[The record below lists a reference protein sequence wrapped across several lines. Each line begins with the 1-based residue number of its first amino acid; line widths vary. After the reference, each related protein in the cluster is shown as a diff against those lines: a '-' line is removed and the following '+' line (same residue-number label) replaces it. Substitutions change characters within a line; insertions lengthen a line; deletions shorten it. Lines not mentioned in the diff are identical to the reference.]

1 MSEKVKSDGENK
13 PEQLACT
20 NCGSTN
26 IIYSSRGEL
35 VCDDCGTVI
44 SEREIDFGQ
53 EWRAFTAEEREKRS
67 RVGESIKPGMT
78 TGMMSTI
85 IDKRD
90 INKLKLD
97 AQRRVDALQM
107 RKWQM
112 RSRFQTARDRSTA
125 QALAEISRIATPLK
139 LPDSVKA
146 EAATIYQRAVDA
158 GLVRGRSI
166 ESIVAAT
173 LYVACRKLNLPISL
187 DQITQYTRNQN
198 KKDVARCYR
207 LLVKDLN
214 IIMPVPDPVS
224 YIPRIAYKL
233 GLDEE
238 AQDKAQEIIR
248 QAQEVGITAGKDP
261 AGLAAAA
268 IYVVSL
274 LENKKKTQREI
285 ASAAEVT
292 EVTVRNRYK
301 ELVDRLKLIPT
312 LQDSKIV

>member
-1 MSEKVKSDGENK
+1 MSEEKIEGKIVC
-13 PEQLACT
+13 PT
-20 NCGSTN
+20 CGSEN

-44 SEREIDFGQ
+44 SERSLDFGQ

-67 RVGESIKPGMT
+67 RTGEPLKPGMT

-90 INKLKLD
+90 INRLKLD

-112 RSRFQTARDRSTA
+112 RSRFQTARDRSTS
-125 QALAEISRIATPLK
+125 QALAEINRIATPLK
-139 LPDSVKA
+139 LPESVKE
-146 EAATIYQRAVDA
+146 EAATIYQKAVDA

-173 LYVACRKLNLPISL
+173 LYVACRKFNLPISL
-187 DQITQYTRNQN
+187 DQITQYTKNQN

-224 YIPRIAYKL
+224 YIPRIASKL

-238 AQDKAQEIIR
+238 AQKKAEEIIR
-248 QAQEVGITAGKDP
+248 KAQQNGITAGKDP

-274 LENKKKTQREI
+274 LENNRKTQREI

-301 ELVDRLKLIPT
+301 ELVEKLKLIPMV
-312 LQDSKIV
+312 QDSQVV

>member
-1 MSEKVKSDGENK
+1 M
-13 PEQLACT
+13 
-20 NCGSTN
+20 CGSNN
-26 IIYSSRGEL
+26 IVYSGHGEL
-35 VCDDCGTVI
+35 VCDNCGTVI
-44 SEREIDFGQ
+44 SEKEIDFGQ

-67 RVGESIKPGMT
+67 RTGEPLKPGMT

-97 AQRRVDALQM
+97 TQRRVDALQM

-112 RSRFQTARDRSTA
+112 RSRFQTARDRSTS
-125 QALAEISRIATPLK
+125 QALAEISRIATPLR
-139 LPDSVKA
+139 LPENVKE

-173 LYVACRKLNLPISL
+173 LHVACRKFNLPVAL
-187 DQITQYTRNQN
+187 DQITQFTRNQN

-214 IIMPVPDPVS
+214 ILMPVPDPVS

-233 GLDEE
+233 GLSES
-238 AQDKAQEIIR
+238 AQSKAKEIIR
-248 QAQEVGITAGKDP
+248 QAQQIGITAGKDP

-274 LENKKKTQREI
+274 MENNRKTQREI
-285 ASAAEVT
+285 AGAAEVT

-301 ELVDRLKLIPT
+301 ELVDKLKLIPVAA
-312 LQDSKIV
+312 DAKII

>member
-1 MSEKVKSDGENK
+1 VSVDEKGARIPTCPV
-13 PEQLACT
+13 
-20 NCGSTN
+20 CGSTN
-26 IIYSSRGEL
+26 IVYSGHGEL
-35 VCDDCGTVI
+35 VCDNCGTVI
-44 SEREIDFGQ
+44 SEKEIDFGQ

-67 RVGESIKPGMT
+67 RIGEPLKPGMT

-112 RSRFQTARDRSTA
+112 RSRFQTARDRSTS
-125 QALAEISRIATPLK
+125 QALAEINRIATPLK
-139 LPDSVKA
+139 LPENVKE
-146 EAATIYQRAVDA
+146 EAATIYQKAVDA

-173 LYVACRKLNLPISL
+173 LHVACRKFNLPIAL
-187 DQITQYTRNQN
+187 DQITQFTRNQN

-214 IIMPVPDPVS
+214 ILMPVPDPVS

-233 GLDEE
+233 GLGEQ
-238 AQDKAQEIIR
+238 AQDKAREIIR
-248 QAQEVGITAGKDP
+248 KAQQMGITAGKDP

-274 LENKKKTQREI
+274 LENNRKTQREI

-301 ELVDRLKLIPT
+301 ELVDKLNLIPVVPE
-312 LQDSKIV
+312 SKVV